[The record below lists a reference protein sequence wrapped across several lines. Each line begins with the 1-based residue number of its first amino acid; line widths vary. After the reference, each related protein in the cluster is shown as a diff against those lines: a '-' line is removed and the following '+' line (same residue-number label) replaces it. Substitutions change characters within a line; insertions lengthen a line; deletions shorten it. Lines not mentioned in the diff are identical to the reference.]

1 MNGLFAR
8 EGERDRRNEKMMW
21 QGAGGKKWKFFNL
34 HCASNIRFI
43 LIVQYNT

>member
-21 QGAGGKKWKFFNL
+21 QGAGGKNGNF
-34 HCASNIRFI
+34 
-43 LIVQYNT
+43 LIYIVLAI

>member
-21 QGAGGKKWKFFNL
+21 QGVGGKKMEIF
-34 HCASNIRFI
+34 
-43 LIVQYNT
+43 